1 MPPGI
6 SAITNARRNHPA
18 PIPKNSANPPPP
30 PTPPP
35 IQRLPRERRRERPD
49 DVLMAASQGDSTTD
63 HRSPRLAGVLSLS
76 KDASQNRH
84 LSDHAAALRQA
95 QRAGASNHSGILRLR
110 P

>member
-6 SAITNARRNHPA
+6 SAITNARRNPPA
-18 PIPKNSANPPPP
+18 LIPKTSPNPPQ
-30 PTPPP
+30 TPP

-49 DVLMAASQGDSTTD
+49 DVLMAASQGDSTTN

-84 LSDHAAALRQA
+84 LSDHAAAPRQA
-95 QRAGASNHSGILRLR
+95 QRARASKNPRHPPPPPRR